1 MINIRTKKINKNTY
15 WLGDFRYAPAGFTN
29 SEWSNKTDELVAA
42 KILPKSKQLLI
53 NKSKVNKAEFRQK
66 CLSVINNV
74 DDHDMTK
81 DILMVK
87 DLFAD
92 TTDPKTFTDG
102 EFKNINSIE
111 DFDWKQHENYLGRR
125 YAVDLKLNRS
135 IMQSTFDYE
144 LNLCKKIIKL
154 FGDKNWSK
162 LNAENC
168 MVELRQHCAD
178 NANNLETE
186 DLRLAS
192 SYGTFKR
199 SFNLL
204 KAISRYLNKFYQV
217 KDVFADVLLKDF
229 PAPKIISDY
238 NEIKDARTDAVNV
251 DDVLYYT
258 EQSYLKGIHNRPE
271 HLRNLWLEQLLITIE
286 MFKRTGMRKGELLAI
301 TWDDLQLVEKGNRKF
316 ATLSINKSFNRN
328 TRILSKPKTAKGV
341 RTVPLSFDFYE
352 RLMAYKEI
360 QIESELMFPNS
371 VGKYDTR
378 DRFGKA
384 LRAGNKLV
392 HGSNKSKYLTV
403 HGIRHFYATKFLN
416 ENQGSL
422 DDLSVLL
429 GHTDPATTIKNYVDN
444 RNIPTDRLA
453 DIADRIG
460 A

>member
-42 KILPKSKQLLI
+42 KILPKSKQLLV
-53 NKSKVNKAEFRQK
+53 NKSKINKAEFRQK

-74 DDHDMTK
+74 EDHDMTK
-81 DILMVK
+81 DILLVR

-92 TTDPKTFTDG
+92 TTDPKTFTEG
-102 EFKNINSIE
+102 RYKNITSIE
-111 DFDWKQHENYLGRR
+111 DFDWKENENYLGRR
-125 YAVDLKLNRS
+125 SAVDFKLNKS
-135 IMQSTFDYE
+135 ITKSTFVYE
-144 LNLCKKIIKL
+144 VTLCKKIVIL

-168 MVELRQHCAD
+168 MVELRQYCAD
-178 NANNLETE
+178 NAKELETE
-186 DLRLAS
+186 DLKLAA
-192 SYGTFKR
+192 SYGTFRR

-229 PAPKIISDY
+229 PAPKQISEYED
-238 NEIKDARTDAVNV
+238 NKDARTEAVNV

-258 EQSYLKGIHNRPE
+258 EQSYLKGIHNRPDY
-271 HLRNLWLEQLLITIE
+271 LKNLWHEQLLITIE
-286 MFKRTGMRKGELLAI
+286 MFKKTGMRKGELLAL
-301 TWDDLQLVEKGNRKF
+301 TWEDLNLVEKGNRKF
-316 ATLSINKSFNRN
+316 ATLSINKSYNRN
-328 TRILSKPKTAKGV
+328 TCVLSKPKTAKGV
-341 RTVPLSFDFYE
+341 RLVPLSFDLYE
-352 RLMAYKEI
+352 RLMAYKKI
-360 QIESELMFPNS
+360 QVESDLMFPNS
-371 VGKYDTR
+371 LGKYDTR

-384 LRAGNKLV
+384 LRAGNKMV
-392 HGSNKSKYLTV
+392 HGANKSKYLTV

-453 DIADRIG
+453 DIADKIS